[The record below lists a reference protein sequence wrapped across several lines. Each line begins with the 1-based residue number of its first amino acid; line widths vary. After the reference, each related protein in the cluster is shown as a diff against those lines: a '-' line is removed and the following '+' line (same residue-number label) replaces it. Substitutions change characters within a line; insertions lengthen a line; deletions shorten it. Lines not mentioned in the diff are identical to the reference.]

1 MRASFFLGF
10 IGLLFF
16 TGCANYQLGTG
27 GKVSFRTLYV
37 APVVNESNLP
47 QAVAIISTQLRESF
61 LQDSRIILVNTPE
74 EAEATLSVR
83 PLTYGRTGKTGRHDD
98 TGLARNFDVTIEAE
112 ASLRDNRD
120 NRDNHFIFENRKA
133 SASREVFGDSGQLQA
148 EYNNVPLLAEIL
160 AKNIRG
166 ATLDT
171 W

>member
-1 MRASFFLGF
+1 MRASLFLGF

-74 EAEATLSVR
+74 EAEATLTVR
-83 PLTYGRTGKTGRHDD
+83 LLKYGRMSKTSRNDD

-112 ASLRDNRD
+112 ASLRD

-148 EYNNVPLLAEIL
+148 EYNNVPLLAKIL
-160 AKNIRG
+160 AKNIRS